1 MKNVLIRLTNMKK
14 VRLGRN
20 ITELRQRANLS
31 QGQLAE
37 KVGVTEPYL
46 SRLEEGCV
54 NGLESAMLE
63 KIASALGVCKRGT
76 LTSYEQLVNL
86 LLDIYKDERPMLIL

>member
-14 VRLGRN
+14 VRLGRG
-20 ITELRQRANLS
+20 IAEFRQRVNLS
-31 QGQLAE
+31 QRQLAE

-54 NGLESAMLE
+54 DEFESATLE
-63 KIASALGVCKRGT
+63 KIALALGVCKRGT
-76 LTSYEQLVNL
+76 LTSYEQLVDL
-86 LLDIYKDERPMLIL
+86 FLDVSKDERPMLIL